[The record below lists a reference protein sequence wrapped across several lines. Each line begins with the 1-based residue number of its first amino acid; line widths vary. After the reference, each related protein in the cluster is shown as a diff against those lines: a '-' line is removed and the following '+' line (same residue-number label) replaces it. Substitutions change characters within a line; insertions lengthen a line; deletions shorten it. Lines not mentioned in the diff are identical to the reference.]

1 MKRLKK
7 TILSY
12 FMTLV
17 LALGC
22 AAGINIPAAAA
33 PAPTINIS
41 SQATDRYGYQTFTV
55 SASGAETF
63 YYVATANGS
72 QIGAGSFGSG
82 THTIEFYS
90 PDSIL
95 LQVTADY
102 DSNDDGIAES
112 TQVAIGYSAQAYY
125 VTVTCQ
131 GTDGQFLQSEQVFL
145 DALNYP
151 SVTYTAP
158 ASFDLGG
165 TVYTISNNSYLL
177 QYGTDNVTLQYSP
190 STKEARSFNVYYVD
204 ESDAVIYS
212 DTVTLNYGEGY
223 TLTAPATYEA
233 NGETYQL
240 ESRNTSYDITYDNAA
255 SEYVFEYAR
264 VIDAPAAPYEITINF
279 VDADNDNAVLYSISQ
294 TVDVDALVHIDLPST
309 YEANFKQYQLA
320 EGVENYIEREFSSTR
335 STVYNIPYVVADE
348 SVPYDVTIN
357 FVDYDNPETILS
369 ARTMTVT
376 PDGEPMT
383 YDINST
389 PTLEINGVVYQ
400 VLSGQGNGNGQIV
413 HTYGTSARTYNVY
426 YAAQEV
432 NDPQPYTVTMRYISV
447 EDNSVLDTQEVEVA
461 YGESV
466 EFEAAPENIT
476 VGDTNYI
483 LLNGQDDP
491 IVHEYN
497 DSQSSYAVYYRDASV
512 ETEVEVE
519 PEVITQVVTQYV
531 TEEDGTVVVYEDG
544 TVAPPVAVPVTTV
557 TDGEGNTTNY
567 NEDGQQVDI
576 TDGNIT
582 VLEDEETPLAQ
593 EPDAAET
600 DPADDAS
607 QDDSADT
614 ASEEEQPESTTTLED
629 ETTPLAQLPA
639 DADSSNGSSMNMP
652 HIIGGIAA
660 AAVIIIAGAAFII
673 VRKKGG
679 AK

>member
-7 TILSY
+7 TIFSY
-12 FMTLV
+12 VMTLV

-22 AAGINIPAAAA
+22 ATGIQIPVAAA
-33 PAPTINIS
+33 PAPAISIS
-41 SQATDRYGYQTFTV
+41 SQATDRFGYQTFTV
-55 SASGAETF
+55 SASGAEE
-63 YYVATANGS
+63 YSYVATVNGS
-72 QIGAGSFGSG
+72 EIGAGTFRSGVHTLEFWNSGS
-82 THTIEFYS
+82 IF
-90 PDSIL
+90 
-95 LQVTADY
+95 LQVTAPY
-102 DSNDDGIAES
+102 DSDGDGYEES

-145 DALNYP
+145 DAVNYP

-204 ESDAVIYS
+204 ESDEVIYS
-212 DTVTLNYGEGY
+212 DAVTLNYGESY
-223 TLTAPATYEA
+223 TLTAPATYET

-240 ESRNTSYDITYDNAA
+240 ESRNSSYNITYDNAA

-264 VIDAPAAPYEITINF
+264 VIDTPETPYEITINF
-279 VDADNDNAVLYSISQ
+279 VDADNNNAVLYSIRQ

-320 EGVENYIEREFSSTR
+320 EGIDNYIEREFSSTR
-335 STVYNIPYVVADE
+335 STVYNIPYVVTEE

-369 ARTMTVT
+369 AITATVT

-383 YDINST
+383 YDISST

-413 HTYGTSARTYNVY
+413 HTYGTSTRSYNVY

-466 EFEAAPENIT
+466 EFEEAPETMTI
-476 VGDTNYI
+476 GDTNYI
-483 LLNGQDDP
+483 RLNGQDAP

-497 DSQSSYAVYYRDASV
+497 DSQSSYAVYYRDADV
-512 ETEVEVE
+512 ETEIEVE

-557 TDGEGNTTNY
+557 TDGEGNETNY
-567 NEDGQQVDI
+567 NEDGQQVEI
-576 TDGNIT
+576 EDGNIT
-582 VLEDEETPLAQ
+582 VLEDEETPLAETPEITESEDNSGDTEPAQ
-593 EPDAAET
+593 EDNG
-600 DPADDAS
+600 D
-607 QDDSADT
+607 
-614 ASEEEQPESTTTLED
+614 TTTLED
-629 ETTPLAQLPA
+629 ETTPLAQLPT
-639 DADSSNGSSMNMP
+639 DGDSSNGSSVNMP
-652 HIIGGIAA
+652 LIIGGIAVV
-660 AAVIIIAGAAFII
+660 AVIIIAGAAFII
-673 VRKKGG
+673 IKKKGS

>member
-1 MKRLKK
+1 MKRVKK
-7 TILSY
+7 TILS
-12 FMTLV
+12 FVMTLV
-17 LALGC
+17 LVLGC
-22 AAGINIPAAAA
+22 AAGIKMPAAAA
-33 PAPTINIS
+33 PAPSVTISPQITN
-41 SQATDRYGYQTFTV
+41 TYGYQTFVV
-55 SASGAETF
+55 SASGAESF
-63 YYVATANGS
+63 SYTASVNGTTIDS
-72 QIGAGSFGSG
+72 GSFGSG
-82 THTIEFYS
+82 TYNFGYNSTG
-90 PDSIL
+90 SIL
-95 LQVTADY
+95 FTVSTTYDADD
-102 DSNDDGIAES
+102 DSFAE
-112 TQVAIGYSAQAYY
+112 TPYVCMANSAQAYY

-131 GTDGQFLQSEQVFL
+131 GTDGQFLQSEQVLL
-145 DALNYP
+145 DAYNYP
-151 SVTYTAP
+151 QYTYTAP

-165 TVYTISNNSYLL
+165 TVYTISNNMYLL
-177 QYGTDNVTLQYSP
+177 QYGTADVTLQYTP
-190 STKEARSFNVYYVD
+190 GTKEARTFSVTYVD
-204 ESDAVIYS
+204 ETDAVLYS
-212 DTVTLNYGEGY
+212 ENVTLNYGEAY
-223 TLTAPATYEA
+223 TLTAPAAYQA
-233 NGETYQL
+233 NGVNYQL
-240 ESRNTSYDITYDNAA
+240 ESRNSSYNVTYDNAA
-255 SEYVFEYAR
+255 SAYVFEYAR
-264 VIDAPAAPYEITINF
+264 VIDAPDTPYEITINL
-279 VDADNDNAVLYSISQ
+279 VDADNDNALLYSIRQ

-309 YEANFKQYQLA
+309 YEANLKQYQLA
-320 EGVENYIEREFSSTR
+320 EGVDNYIEREFSSTR
-335 STVYNIPYVVADE
+335 STVYNIPYVVAEE
-348 SVPYDVTIN
+348 SVPYDITIN
-357 FVDYDNPETILS
+357 FVDYDHPETVLS
-369 ARTMTVT
+369 AMTATVT
-376 PDGEPMT
+376 PDGAPFT
-383 YDINST
+383 YDVNSL
-389 PTLEINGVVYQ
+389 PSLEINGVTYQ

-413 HTYGTSARTYNVY
+413 HTYGTNSRIYNVY

-432 NDPQPYTVTMRYISV
+432 EELQPYTVTMRYISV
-447 EDNSVLDTQEVEVA
+447 EDNSVLDTEELEVA

-466 EFEAAPENIT
+466 QFDAAPETMT
-476 VGDTNYI
+476 VDDTNYVI
-483 LLNGQDDP
+483 LSGQDDP
-491 IVHEYN
+491 VIHEYN
-497 DSQSSYAVYYRDASV
+497 DSQTSYAVYYRDADA
-512 ETEVEVE
+512 EVEVE

-629 ETTPLAQLPA
+629 ETTPLAQLPT

-652 HIIGGIAA
+652 LIIGGIAA

>member
-1 MKRLKK
+1 MK
-7 TILSY
+7 S
-12 FMTLV
+12 
-17 LALGC
+17 
-22 AAGINIPAAAA
+22 
-33 PAPTINIS
+33 
-41 SQATDRYGYQTFTV
+41 
-55 SASGAETF
+55 
-63 YYVATANGS
+63 
-72 QIGAGSFGSG
+72 
-82 THTIEFYS
+82 
-90 PDSIL
+90 
-95 LQVTADY
+95 
-102 DSNDDGIAES
+102 
-112 TQVAIGYSAQAYY
+112 
-125 VTVTCQ
+125 
-131 GTDGQFLQSEQVFL
+131 
-145 DALNYP
+145 
-151 SVTYTAP
+151 
-158 ASFDLGG
+158 
-165 TVYTISNNSYLL
+165 
-177 QYGTDNVTLQYSP
+177 
-190 STKEARSFNVYYVD
+190 
-204 ESDAVIYS
+204 
-212 DTVTLNYGEGY
+212 
-223 TLTAPATYEA
+223 
-233 NGETYQL
+233 
-240 ESRNTSYDITYDNAA
+240 
-255 SEYVFEYAR
+255 
-264 VIDAPAAPYEITINF
+264 
-279 VDADNDNAVLYSISQ
+279 
-294 TVDVDALVHIDLPST
+294 
-309 YEANFKQYQLA
+309 
-320 EGVENYIEREFSSTR
+320 
-335 STVYNIPYVVADE
+335 
-348 SVPYDVTIN
+348 
-357 FVDYDNPETILS
+357 
-369 ARTMTVT
+369 
-376 PDGEPMT
+376 
-383 YDINST
+383 
-389 PTLEINGVVYQ
+389 
-400 VLSGQGNGNGQIV
+400 
-413 HTYGTSARTYNVY
+413 
-426 YAAQEV
+426 
-432 NDPQPYTVTMRYISV
+432 
-447 EDNSVLDTQEVEVA
+447 A

-652 HIIGGIAA
+652 LIIGGIAA